1 MSRQDSGTESWDVF
15 VSYRRS
21 DARLLD
27 RVVPSLLDHGL
38 RVFVDDTA
46 VDDFTSISATITRA
60 LARSKVLLAL
70 YSAEYPR
77 QRACQWEL
85 TYAYLAGQR
94 DGDPRRRILVIN
106 PEATTGH
113 VHPVEL
119 RDARHWPLPQ
129 DTRSAGDLATR
140 VAKHLATVD
149 TTMGDTAPPAPVR
162 WLPAPARSGS
172 RHFTGRL
179 TEQWRVHSALHRHRA
194 PLVSPA
200 SDGRTAQLRGM
211 PGIGKSL
218 LAQEYAL
225 RFGPSYPGG
234 IFWFDLHGRSAGT
247 PSDVL
252 EFYRGQ
258 VCTVASALGVE
269 TGRSGLPEL
278 LSRLAMSLG
287 ERDGSCLWVVDGIP
301 DGLPPGT
308 LDMLRGPHLLAATL
322 VTTRSRRYSSFAEPV
337 DLTPLPDADAYHLI
351 TSRRSPESSTEQT
364 AAQALIK
371 DLGGHPQALD
381 MIAERASAESYTYL
395 RSRLHSSSTDLLS
408 RWARLLTAGLLTH
421 PLSARSPAED
431 VLRLLAVASPAAVS
445 QPLIEASL
453 ARTGSYSSWETA
465 QQVTEAIDTLLGD
478 GTIQPTSPGS
488 RSWTVHPLLA
498 RAVRRYDADAARQE
512 DLRQALLRR
521 LASSAEGPILGSAAA
536 PAKQEHPVAFR
547 TTPSPSQAERDAAFD
562 VQVELVTRVG
572 VQPLAADQGSLREAL
587 TSLHSL
593 FATAREALHRVGA
606 NTSAGA
612 AFPRV
617 VSTLANDHLR
627 PFLGTWH
634 SALQVYEATRPEG
647 VSTIEHERRWERSA
661 EMRAALSN
669 LRQPLT
675 AIAEELAELSGSRLL
690 TGRPADL

>member
-15 VSYRRS
+15 VSYRWS

-234 IFWFDLHGRSAGT
+234 IFWFDLHGCSAGT

-278 LSRLAMSLG
+278 LSRLGQWTLKHGAAK
-287 ERDGSCLWVVDGIP
+287 DA
-301 DGLPPGT
+301 LPYFQQAV
-308 LDMLRGPHLLAATL
+308 LYAT
-322 VTTRSRRYSSFAEPV
+322 SW
-337 DLTPLPDADAYHLI
+337 ADAMYN
-351 TSRRSPESSTEQT
+351 
-364 AAQALIK
+364 
-371 DLGGHPQALD
+371 
-381 MIAERASAESYTYL
+381 
-395 RSRLHSSSTDLLS
+395 
-408 RWARLLTAGLLTH
+408 
-421 PLSARSPAED
+421 
-431 VLRLLAVASPAAVS
+431 LAVAQNKAG
-445 QPLIEASL
+445 EAGE
-453 ARTGSYSSWETA
+453 ARRTLDAILA
-465 QQVTEAIDTLLGD
+465 QQPDY
-478 GTIQPTSPGS
+478 
-488 RSWTVHPLLA
+488 A
-498 RAVRRYDADAARQE
+498 RAAQLKAK
-512 DLRQALLRR
+512 L
-521 LASSAEGPILGSAAA
+521 EGGS
-536 PAKQEHPVAFR
+536 PQRKQ
-547 TTPSPSQAERDAAFD
+547 
-562 VQVELVTRVG
+562 
-572 VQPLAADQGSLREAL
+572 QG
-587 TSLHSL
+587 T
-593 FATAREALHRVGA
+593 
-606 NTSAGA
+606 
-612 AFPRV
+612 
-617 VSTLANDHLR
+617 
-627 PFLGTWH
+627 
-634 SALQVYEATRPEG
+634 
-647 VSTIEHERRWERSA
+647 
-661 EMRAALSN
+661 
-669 LRQPLT
+669 
-675 AIAEELAELSGSRLL
+675 
-690 TGRPADL
+690 